1 MPRSEGKKTIRY
13 SITVLGTIEAF
24 GVENL
29 SEQQIMDLIADD
41 YFQIGGDI
49 EYVNDVEYEVEEI

>member
-1 MPRSEGKKTIRY
+1 MAKTKTIRY
-13 SITVLGTIEAF
+13 SITVLGTIEVF
-24 GVENL
+24 GDESL

-41 YFQIGGDI
+41 YFQCGGNI

>member
-1 MPRSEGKKTIRY
+1 MAKTKTIRY
-13 SITVLGTIEAF
+13 SITVLGEIEVF
-24 GVENL
+24 GDESL

-49 EYVNDVEYEVEEI
+49 EFANDVEYEVIE